1 MALLSTGVG
10 TLFYAAV
17 SSVDLVV
24 EGTIRGYFGRR
35 MLEAAIGNLSGH
47 YILCGYG
54 PVGR

>member
-1 MALLSTGVG
+1 MTLLSTGVG

-17 SSVDLVV
+17 FSVELVV

-35 MLEAAIGNLSGH
+35 MMEAAISKLSGH
-47 YILCGYG
+47 YILCCYG